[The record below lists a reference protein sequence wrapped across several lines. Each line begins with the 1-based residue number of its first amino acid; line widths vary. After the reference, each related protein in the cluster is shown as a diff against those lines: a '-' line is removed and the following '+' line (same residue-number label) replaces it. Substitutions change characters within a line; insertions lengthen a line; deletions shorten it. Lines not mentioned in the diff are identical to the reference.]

1 MSTENKTVWTR
12 VDGKRPK
19 REAVLVGRQI
29 SRDWLSGSVS
39 LSQIRFAGEM
49 KQAFSDLIA
58 AAKDAKVNLPIVS
71 LRTALI
77 GRIGNVVTLDKD
89 LGLVA
94 GKSGGFPCAAELY
107 SPAEDELPIVRDT
120 LVKAIKGWIMDDVEI
135 WSERHGMGHL
145 VSRLKETV
153 SPAAIDLAP
162 IQMPYIG
169 ENGQPNYPLIARSIG
184 ERLVGEELFEGLGN
198 CELVASPEYRGN
210 SVELMTLPQ
219 RGVLR
224 EEVYSMVARLTVATI
239 PYSKDDVFLS
249 VSAVKRVWAKKP
261 PTALFG
267 PASSVSGYVVAV
279 GRPAAK
285 VSVIR
290 TENGWEFGE
299 EYAALR
305 RESEDKLPPSL
316 AEAIAQREFNSETGW
331 WAGLPEL
338 PSLYRSVSPRT
349 VFESDEI
356 SLLETVSQ
364 LLDPL
369 VSDRA
374 IPIREVK
381 LPRFQA
387 KPRQE
392 MLKLSDFGVAGAVFS
407 TDEDAEDE
415 EDEVLDQDAG
425 SREEK
430 LLLYREQNTAA
441 LKRVHGDKMPI
452 VWMLGG
458 SADEQ
463 EMARRT
469 IGILFGDTIMVNTEA
484 LPDKTHGLRGDLDHP
499 EFKARKR
506 FDERA
511 KRWQSAAET
520 IKQVSGDR
528 HIVVLICAPDRVGKK
543 PEDAVNYY
551 AGIYAMST
559 IGANVHHVLPVE
571 SPGDP
576 KSQQNFL
583 HRVQSALL
591 DVMLAHTGAVFGVQA
606 FVERLLPEHIPEAIY
621 GIQAVRSRAQSRSG
635 QTGVNFILYS
645 RLVVE
650 SGKTEVRVGYRAGS
664 HSQITDW
671 MPLAQGLAWMGSQ
684 RRLQD
689 GDANWL
695 KISFADLTRKTLL
708 DIAEHDPKAVVLI
721 EWDSVR
727 SLWKGISDVDLG
739 SGNPPRLD
747 AANLAQF
754 KNMAFVRLRRGTE
767 TLGLRTLVK
776 TTFKGWKESNGVRSD
791 TGEIQP
797 DTYVT
802 TNMRLVEIV
811 EDSLQEDRC
820 FGHYIASMGYPK
832 TVQIK
837 RGLSCYRTIPR
848 MVRMGDGLAEFEQKT
863 LDVASMDAS
872 LPAPMDISVMF
883 SPEGVAPKQYAIL
896 AMGLRLGY
904 AHYNDWTKL
913 PMPLFFRR
921 KMEDYVIRYPEEVDD
936 VALVEVATSEGTE
949 EAVSPTLYSALVVQE
964 AGGIDEE
971 TPRVDES
978 TPDVFGTP
986 NADAGD
992 DLLSHVK
999 RTPMPFIM
1007 AYQDYQTRQVVQR
1020 MLNGG
1025 AYVHVDLPYWVKTR
1039 GIFAISEPVTKRRAR
1054 RSWDWMKD
1062 FGYVKSGV
1070 PMPRVDDYVDW
1081 LAEKLLIPQSCS
1093 TLVSATRALGQ
1104 ITFAPMA
1111 EIIESEFNS
1120 SVPVEEK
1127 VTPYTIDEDMLERL
1141 TKWADNHQHD
1151 ELMGW
1156 LIFMVSQLP
1165 NRDGAERVT
1174 KHIHAIP
1181 GPRTTHALEYYL
1193 ATASAINAVLDQKNN
1208 RGYFTILRTLPE
1220 LQGIELP
1227 ATVGPKATQVVAPT
1241 TLVPIGIAPIMPP
1254 ASAMEE
1260 EQGDDLVMSTKTTL
1274 IQLIEAIEPGSMTF
1288 DTTLAQIQ
1296 AQIETLSGIHIERNL
1311 LHAASAAMTEKM
1323 DRFIAQQ
1330 KEVADIINAMR
1341 ETLEIGR
1348 VDARG
1353 VVQEDLEAAT
1363 DELTKIDEAIS
1374 NLSALLKQLDELE
1387 NSPRP
1392 TGLQERKKR
1401 QKIEQQITESAESR
1415 AEGVRNLIENGLCFI
1430 LEGPGT
1436 PPPEEVEVPD
1446 DQVTI
1451 PVAKLAEAL
1460 TLDTTAAV
1468 PEAVAAPGATAMTSE
1483 AAPAN
1488 PAPVVEPG
1496 TRTIAEPEAAPG
1508 PAPVIV
1514 MVETT
1519 HSEPAA
1525 KTPDLTAL
1533 AERQTVQPA
1542 KLSPRLVS
1550 VATPQASLSE
1560 TNDDAG
1566 SKEVAEA
1573 PVGGAALDSKIR
1585 TLRILIQRRLYGLA
1599 DVHVAAIGSM
1609 IDGTNDSELQVHHAI
1624 LSALVSSLNKMDC
1637 QFAFD
1642 TKLDSKLSGFLA
1654 AEKLPSGEVSDPTH
1668 MALGILAAGLGNVL
1682 FDDLDVQWQIVNTV
1696 SPKLTDHPAL
1706 SSLVKHLELI
1716 RQRGFMLTRDL
1727 FVRSRIGDKNARALE
1742 LARFQKRAANWNH
1755 EPAIHSSFNHRGFKA
1770 MHEEMFSLGSP
1781 IGKCLSLISKGD
1793 VAKVAAAYEEA
1804 KRKFEKPAQTVEE
1817 LFKKIGDRTKPDGLY
1832 RIQAI
1837 ENIETAHK
1845 FVESYLDLARE
1856 HTSQNAELSR
1866 DIQSFLDGLNRMLTE
1881 AIDETQ
1887 KLETRTDLETL
1898 YVDAAVKA
1906 FECAIQLFDTKEP
1919 AACIPNDKQKLLIQW
1934 PIGKNLMPA
1943 MNKPDSHT
1951 LALCSP
1957 EDVFEQTRRL
1967 AEEPLT
1973 LDDPSSDDDI
1983 DRALADAY
1991 QGHLAAKRFLPAFM
2005 IEQLHGKP
2013 IVTRG
2018 PTLAQ
2023 QYARER
2029 DALIAELQDARQKV
2043 AHAMTLDALPEEEET
2058 YRMQRV
2064 IEELLMLC
2072 RGERSIG
2079 KPEVESATYPDFP
2092 QARAALRSNVLQP
2105 LESRLSKAKA
2115 KLEIDLE
2122 EEERKG
2128 LLPIADIARIKQ
2140 MLTSSN
2146 AASLRTAHDALA
2158 MLRQS
2163 GKLPARVSDT
2173 TNRAEEYDAFME
2185 DLRKS
2190 TGRRNKHLLE
2200 GLKEIL
2206 MAHVSADEEPAWL
2219 AKLDPE
2225 QRTEAVELIDAWAT
2239 FFVTRNPSN
2248 TEVTERLF
2256 RAMSIPVTPSY
2267 YPEPARSNR
2276 ARFMVDDKT
2285 FLFPTTGDD
2294 EMFIPPILGSW
2305 ATHTQCY
2312 TLFGATQEN
2321 EIRQLMLEIG
2331 SVPTLVL
2338 ARTHL
2343 NMQKRAKVS
2352 SNAPMLLVDDDLLAY
2367 IALHPG
2373 ERLQTLIKVSMLT
2386 FSTNP
2391 YDDYGS
2397 KPVPTEMFFGRQEEL
2412 ERLRNVKGL
2421 AVLYGGRRLGK
2432 SSLLSQI
2439 EWESRNFP
2447 GKETVYVSMETINT
2461 ADHVLS
2467 AWEFIYR
2474 ALISRRIIQPLHPL
2488 PNQWKSLSEHISK
2501 GLIENPSLKS
2511 LYLLIDEAN
2520 DLMGCELRVKRSDI
2534 GFVRGLTQLADDV
2547 AHKCQVR
2554 MVIAGLHNMTR
2565 MANDENSVFGKAET
2579 IPLKPFS
2586 TSDDVQRGI
2595 RLITKPLAAMG
2606 YVFGPG
2612 AEDLPLRILSVCNFY
2627 PAFIQLYCKRLVERL
2642 QNNRQDKKPP
2652 IEITEDD
2659 LKAVEKDN
2667 NLLTELRDKFK
2678 LNLNLDKRYKAIALI
2693 LADIYY
2699 TESEAGEYKGLTTAE
2714 LKDYCEVYCGRHF
2727 ENTGPG
2733 VYEALLD
2740 EMGKLNVIEKVGTR
2754 YVLRNPNIAMMVGD
2768 RDRVTTLIS
2777 ELANEPPETSR
2788 NQGERRIQMTRNSAH
2803 MVFPMPMSWIR
2814 NHMDAS
2820 DGELLILTGNAL
2832 SGIMDLARLDREE
2845 WRLQDGVFM
2854 SAPVNSPQNLSDLVT
2869 KIRRVTP
2876 DHREPKILSVRH
2888 AVWRVDQI
2896 PEYAAIATKASKFGI
2911 RIVLLAHP
2919 ERALE
2924 IATALESGKLKRGDD
2939 GQRGWRVVP
2948 IPPWSHDA
2956 IYYRVHENIRVA
2968 ESQEAI
2974 SAIQTATGGFGKEV
2988 VGLCT
2993 DSLTLEAALAAP
3005 ATMRKALAPN
3015 LELFYQNI
3023 GMPPF
3028 LISERGNAIKD
3039 FLSMMNGSDRRNTS
3053 EIEEYMHEYGVSEE
3067 LFQFLY
3073 WMGLAQE
3080 GPEHT
3085 WALPKLY
3092 ADLIS

>member
-1 MSTENKTVWTR
+1 MSTETKTIWTR
-12 VDGKRPK
+12 VDGKRPR

-39 LSQIRFAGEM
+39 LTQVRLAGEM

-58 AAKDAKVNLPIVS
+58 AAKDAKLNLPIVS

-77 GRIGNVVTLDKD
+77 CRMDNVVTLDKD

-94 GKSGGFPCAAELY
+94 GKLGGFPCAAEIY
-107 SPAEDELPIVRDT
+107 SPADDELPVVRDT
-120 LVKAIKGWIMDDVEI
+120 LVKVIKGWIMDDVEM
-135 WSERHGMGHL
+135 WAERRGMGHL

-153 SPAAIDLAP
+153 SPAAIDLAA
-162 IQMPYIG
+162 IQVPYVSDD
-169 ENGQPNYPLIARSIG
+169 GQPNYPLIARSIG

-210 SVELMTLPQ
+210 SVELMTLPR
-219 RGVLR
+219 RGATR
-224 EEVYSMVARLTVATI
+224 EEVYSMVARLTVASI
-239 PYSKDDVFLS
+239 PYSKNDVFLS
-249 VSAVKRVWAKKP
+249 VSAMKRVWAKKP
-261 PTALFG
+261 PTVLFG

-279 GRPAAK
+279 GRPVAK
-285 VSVIR
+285 VGVVRADSR
-290 TENGWEFGE
+290 WEFGE
-299 EYAALR
+299 EYSALR

-316 AEAIAQREFNSETGW
+316 AEAIGQREFNTETGW

-338 PSLYRSVSPRT
+338 PALYRSVSPRT

-364 LLDPL
+364 LLEPL
-369 VSDRA
+369 VSNKS
-374 IPIREVK
+374 IPIREIK

-392 MLKLSDFGVAGAVFS
+392 MLKLSDFGVAGAVFNVDEAAED
-407 TDEDAEDE
+407 DEDET
-415 EDEVLDQDAG
+415 LDHDTG
-425 SREEK
+425 TREEK
-430 LLLYREQNTAA
+430 LLRYREQNTEA
-441 LKRVHGDKMPI
+441 LKRVHGDRMPMI
-452 VWMLGG
+452 WMLGG
-458 SADEQ
+458 SPVEQ
-463 EMARRT
+463 ELTRRT
-469 IGILFGDTIMVNTEA
+469 IGILFGDTITVNTEV
-484 LPDKTHGLRGDLDHP
+484 LPDKTHGLREDLDHP

-506 FDERA
+506 FDERV

-551 AGIYAMST
+551 AGIHSMST
-559 IGANVHHVLPVE
+559 IGANIHHVLPIE
-571 SPGDP
+571 APDDP
-576 KSQQNFL
+576 KSHQNFL

-591 DVMLAHTGAVFGVQA
+591 DVMLAHTGAVFGVKA
-606 FVERLLPEHIPEAIY
+606 FVERLLPQEHIPEAIY
-621 GIQAVRSRAQSRSG
+621 GVQAVRSRAQSRSG
-635 QTGVNFILYS
+635 QTGVNFVLYS
-645 RLVVE
+645 RLIVE
-650 SGKTEVRVGYRAGS
+650 SGKTEVCVGYRAGN
-664 HSQITDW
+664 HNQITGW
-671 MPLAQGLAWMGSQ
+671 MPLSHGLAWMGSQ

-695 KISFADLTRKTLL
+695 KTAFADLTRKVLA
-708 DIAEHDPKAVVLI
+708 DISELDPKAVVLI

-739 SGNPPRLD
+739 AGNPPRLE
-747 AANLAQF
+747 ATNLSQL
-754 KNMAFVRLRRGTE
+754 KNMAFVRLRRGIDTM
-767 TLGLRTLVK
+767 GLRTMVN
-776 TTFKGWKESNGVRSD
+776 TTFKGWKESDGVRSD
-791 TGEIQP
+791 TGEIKP

-802 TNMRLVEIV
+802 TNMRLVEV
-811 EDSLQEDRC
+811 AEESLPQDRS

-863 LDVASMDAS
+863 MDVAPMDAS
-872 LPAPMDISVMF
+872 LPAPMDISVMS
-883 SPEGVAPKQYAIL
+883 SPDGVAPKQYAIL

-904 AHYNDWTKL
+904 AHYNDWTKW

-921 KMEDYVIRYPEEVDD
+921 KIEDYVIRYPEEADEAAIVEPI
-936 VALVEVATSEGTE
+936 AGEVAE
-949 EAVSPTLYSALVVQE
+949 EAVRPTLYSSLVVQE
-964 AGGIDEE
+964 AEGIQEE
-971 TPRVDES
+971 ARPEDQT
-978 TPDVFGTP
+978 TPDVLGTP
-986 NADAGD
+986 SADSGD
-992 DLLSHVK
+992 DLLSRVK

-1007 AYQDYQTRQVVQR
+1007 KHQDHHTRQIVQR

-1025 AYVHVDLPYWVKTR
+1025 AHVDVELPYWVKTR
-1039 GIFAISEPVTKRRAR
+1039 GIFSLTEPVTKRRVQ

-1062 FGYVKSGV
+1062 FGYVKSGISR
-1070 PMPRVDDYVDW
+1070 PGVDDYMDW
-1081 LAEKLLIPQSCS
+1081 LAEKLLTPQVCPII
-1093 TLVSATRALGQ
+1093 VSAARALGQ
-1104 ITFAPMA
+1104 ITFAQMA
-1111 EIIESEFNS
+1111 EIIEREFNS
-1120 SVPVEEK
+1120 SVPEDEK
-1127 VTPYTIDEDMLERL
+1127 VTPYAIDDNMLERL
-1141 TKWADNHQHD
+1141 AKWADAHQHD

-1156 LIFMVSQLP
+1156 LVFMASQLP
-1165 NRDGAERVT
+1165 SRDGAERLT

-1181 GPRTTHALEYYL
+1181 GPRTAHALEYYL
-1193 ATASAINAVLDQKNN
+1193 ATASAINAVLEQKHN
-1208 RGYFTILRTLPE
+1208 RGYFTIQRSLPKP
-1220 LQGIELP
+1220 QGIEL
-1227 ATVGPKATQVVAPT
+1227 AAAVGPKSKQLGTQTTPAP
-1241 TLVPIGIAPIMPP
+1241 IEEAPIMPP
-1254 ASAMEE
+1254 IAAVEK
-1260 EQGDDLVMSTKTTL
+1260 EQGEDLVMTTKTTL
-1274 IQLIEAIEPGSMTF
+1274 IQLIESIEPGAVTF
-1288 DTTLAQIQ
+1288 DATLSQIQ
-1296 AQIETLSGIHIERNL
+1296 EQIGALSEIHAARKV
-1311 LHAASAAMTEKM
+1311 LHAAAAAMTEKM
-1323 DRFIAQQ
+1323 HRFIEQQ
-1330 KEVADIINAMR
+1330 RTVAGSINAMH
-1341 ETLEIGR
+1341 EILEIGR
-1348 VDARG
+1348 VEARS
-1353 VVQEDLEAAT
+1353 VRHDDLEAAM
-1363 DELTKIDEAIS
+1363 DELIKIEEAIS

-1387 NSPRP
+1387 HSPRP

-1401 QKIEQQITESAESR
+1401 QKVEQQITESAESR
-1415 AEGVRNLIENGLCFI
+1415 TDGVRNLIESGLCFT
-1430 LEGPGT
+1430 LEGLGT
-1436 PPPEEVEVPD
+1436 APPEEAEIPEQPTAEIFEAAPPDTTTIVPGNVAVTVEVVPAGP
-1446 DQVTI
+1446 T
-1451 PVAKLAEAL
+1451 PAL
-1460 TLDTTAAV
+1460 EPETRAV
-1468 PEAVAAPGATAMTSE
+1468 SEAVAAPVSVITVAEITHPEPPVKPPELITLAKQRTAQPTKLPPSPVPA
-1483 AAPAN
+1483 AAPEASSFKMDDGAN
-1488 PAPVVEPG
+1488 SEEENG
-1496 TRTIAEPEAAPG
+1496 T
-1508 PAPVIV
+1508 
-1514 MVETT
+1514 
-1519 HSEPAA
+1519 
-1525 KTPDLTAL
+1525 
-1533 AERQTVQPA
+1533 
-1542 KLSPRLVS
+1542 
-1550 VATPQASLSE
+1550 SL
-1560 TNDDAG
+1560 
-1566 SKEVAEA
+1566 
-1573 PVGGAALDSKIR
+1573 GAAALESKIGPLR
-1585 TLRILIQRRLYGLA
+1585 TLVQRRLYGLA

-1609 IDGTNDSELQVHHAI
+1609 LDGTNDQELQVHHAI
-1624 LSALVSSLNKMDC
+1624 LAALVRSLDLMDC
-1637 QFAFD
+1637 HFAFD
-1642 TKLDSKLSGFLA
+1642 MKLDSKLREFLV
-1654 AEKLPSGEVSDPTH
+1654 AEKLPSGEMSHPAH
-1668 MALGILAAGLGNVL
+1668 MALGILAAGLGNLL
-1682 FDDLDVQWQIVNTV
+1682 FDDPEVQWQIVNAV
-1696 SPKLTDHPAL
+1696 SSCLADYPAL

-1716 RQRGFMLTRDL
+1716 RQRGFVLTRDL
-1727 FVRSRIGDKNARALE
+1727 FVRSRIGDKNAQALE
-1742 LARFQKRAANWNH
+1742 LARFQKRAANWKQ
-1755 EPAIHSSFNHRGFKA
+1755 EPDIHATFNHRGFKA
-1770 MHEEMFSLGSP
+1770 MHEEMFSPSNP
-1781 IGKCLSLISKGD
+1781 IGKCLFLIAKGD
-1793 VAKVAAAYEEA
+1793 AAKVAAAYEEG
-1804 KRKFEKPAQTVEE
+1804 KRKFEKAAQTVDE
-1817 LFKKIGDRTKPDGLY
+1817 LYKKIGEKTKPDGLY
-1832 RIQAI
+1832 RIQAV
-1837 ENIETAHK
+1837 ENIATTQQ
-1845 FVESYLDLARE
+1845 FVDSYLDLVRR
-1856 HTSQNAELSR
+1856 HTSQDAELSR
-1866 DIQSFLDGLNRMLTE
+1866 DIQSFLDGLNHKLTDAIKECQGFETVSNLE
-1881 AIDETQ
+1881 A
-1887 KLETRTDLETL
+1887 L
-1898 YVDAAVKA
+1898 YRDTAVKA
-1906 FECAIQLFDTKEP
+1906 FECAIQLFDTQEP
-1919 AACIPNDKQKLLIQW
+1919 QACIPNNKQKLLIQW
-1934 PIGKNLMPA
+1934 PIGKDLMPA
-1943 MNKPDSHT
+1943 MNKPDRHT
-1951 LALCSP
+1951 APLCTP
-1957 EDVFEQTRRL
+1957 DDVFEQTRRL
-1967 AEEPLT
+1967 AEENLT

-1991 QGHLAAKRFLPAFM
+1991 QGHLAEKRFLPAFM
-2005 IEQLHGKP
+2005 IEELHGKP
-2013 IVTRG
+2013 LVTKG

-2023 QYARER
+2023 QRARER

-2043 AHAMTLDALPEEEET
+2043 THAMTLDALPEEEET

-2072 RGERSIG
+2072 RSERSIG
-2079 KPEVESATYPDFP
+2079 MPVVESVAYPDFP

-2105 LESRLSKAKA
+2105 LESRLSNAKV

-2122 EEERKG
+2122 DDERKS
-2128 LLPIADIARIKQ
+2128 LLPVADIARIKQ
-2140 MLTSSN
+2140 MLASNN

-2163 GKLPARVSDT
+2163 GKLPARISDT
-2173 TNRAEEYDAFME
+2173 GNRADEYDAFME
-2185 DLRKS
+2185 TLRKS
-2190 TGRRNKHLLE
+2190 TGRSKHLLE

-2206 MAHVSADEEPAWL
+2206 TAKTSDGNEPAWL
-2219 AKLDPE
+2219 AKLDQE
-2225 QRTEAVELIDAWAT
+2225 QRAESVELIDAWVD
-2239 FFVTRNPSN
+2239 FFITRNPSK
-2248 TEVTERLF
+2248 TEATERLF
-2256 RAMSIPVTPSY
+2256 RAMSIPVTPSH
-2267 YPEPARSNR
+2267 YPEPTRRNR
-2276 ARFMVDDKT
+2276 ARFMVDDTT

-2294 EMFIPPILGSW
+2294 EMFIPPVLGSR

-2312 TLFGATQEN
+2312 ALFGATQEN

-2331 SVPTLVL
+2331 SVPTLVF

-2352 SNAPMLLVDDDLLAY
+2352 GNAPILLVDDDLLAY

-2373 ERLQTLIKVSMLT
+2373 ERLQALIKVGMLT

-2439 EWESRNFP
+2439 EWESRNTP

-2474 ALISRRIIQPLHPL
+2474 ALINRRIIQPLHPQ

-2520 DLMGCELRVKRSDI
+2520 DLMGCELRVNRSDI

-2606 YVFGPG
+2606 YFFGPG
-2612 AEDLPLRILSVCNFY
+2612 SEDLPLRILSVCNFY

-2693 LADIYY
+2693 LADVYY
-2699 TESEAGEYKGLTTAE
+2699 TESETGEYKGLTTAE
-2714 LKDYCEVYCGRHF
+2714 VREHCEVYCGRHF

-2740 EMGKLNVIEKVGTR
+2740 EMGKLNVIARVGTR
-2754 YVLRNPNIAMMVGD
+2754 YVLRNPSIAMMVGD

-2869 KIRRVTP
+2869 KIRRVAQ
-2876 DHREPKILSVRH
+2876 DHRAPKILSVRH
-2888 AVWRVDQI
+2888 AAWRVEQI
-2896 PEYAAIATKASKFGI
+2896 PEYAAIANKAGRFGI

-2924 IATALESGKLKRGDD
+2924 VATALESGALKPGDD
-2939 GQRGWRVVP
+2939 SQRGWRVVP
-2948 IPPWSHDA
+2948 IPTWTHDA

-2974 SAIQTATGGFGKEV
+2974 AAIRTATGGFGKEV
-2988 VGLCT
+2988 VALCT
-2993 DSLTLEAALAAP
+2993 DSLTLETALAAP
-3005 ATMRKALAPN
+3005 DMLRKTLAPN
-3015 LELFYQNI
+3015 LESFYQQI
-3023 GMPPF
+3023 GMPPY
-3028 LISERGNAIKD
+3028 LISKRGDAIKD
-3039 FLSMMNGSDRRNTS
+3039 FLNMTNGSDRSNFP
-3053 EIEEYMHEYGVSEE
+3053 ELEEYKQEYGISEE
-3067 LFQFLY
+3067 LFHFLY
-3073 WMGLAQE
+3073 WMGLVQE

-3085 WALPKLY
+3085 WTVPKMY
-3092 ADLIS
+3092 ADLIN